1 MDKMD
6 INKEKNRL
14 IENIAYITQDNS
26 DNSNDDIVVD
36 QNINNLVTK
45 FESVESRNI
54 EKLEYLIKQVADF
67 INKFENLEN
76 ESVYEQFEKILYS
89 INNSRLEL
97 LEEISKYSG
106 MKYSSPEAEINN
118 LNEELI
124 EQLNKT
130 LVSFK
135 EELNNFNPASLIS
148 NRSTLDPA
156 DLEKIISTQEEQINR
171 IIGILSK
178 QVGNNSGS
186 DLSNL
191 INEIIAFKKNNNSN
205 LSKVYFNLNKQIE
218 ALTNKIQNN
227 NSPQNNDIVRQIE
240 NSSREILDL
249 KKEIGS
255 VFETITSQQDLLDN
269 LLAEFTKFGKAN
281 TNNLGKVYFNLNK
294 QIESLK
300 NITTDSQ
307 FGGSN
312 FEKIVAELNLIKV
325 ETAKNT
331 QMISI
336 LLKNMEELK
345 KSLLK

>member
-26 DNSNDDIVVD
+26 DNSNDDIVID

-227 NSPQNNDIVRQIE
+227 NSPQNNDIFRQIE

>member
-14 IENIAYITQDNS
+14 IENIAYITQDNL

-186 DLSNL
+186 DMSNL

-227 NSPQNNDIVRQIE
+227 NTPQNNDIVRQIE

-281 TNNLGKVYFNLNK
+281 TNNLGKVYLNLNK

-345 KSLLK
+345 KSLIK